1 MFGVSNSNELWISF
15 KDELSAQEIKIDIV
29 KAVQIFRL
37 QATIVFDGWI
47 LICTRDLESIFR
59 MVL

>member
-29 KAVQIFRL
+29 KS
-37 QATIVFDGWI
+37 G
-47 LICTRDLESIFR
+47 TRYSGCRQLSFSMAR
-59 MVL
+59 Y